1 MPSTDLTFFTY
12 DPHDAD
18 VMLNTLSGTFSG
30 SHSVFSQG
38 GMPTIFR
45 PGTGVFISPFAS
57 EADAFYIMR
66 HLTHRPNFKIRVG
79 EDKRGRYAYMK
90 LGEDRA
96 IRQYV
101 GTTGT
106 DSLALRWAIVR
117 ACVQHLQN
125 R

>member
-1 MPSTDLTFFTY
+1 MPSTDLSFFTY
-12 DPHDAD
+12 DAQTAD
-18 VMLNTLSGTFSG
+18 EMLNALAATFSG
-30 SHSVFSQG
+30 AHSVFSQG
-38 GMPTIFR
+38 CMPTIFR

-57 EADAFYIMR
+57 EADAFYIIR
-66 HLTHRPNFKIRVG
+66 HLTHKPNFKVRVG
-79 EDKRGRYAYMK
+79 EDKRGRYAHMK

-101 GTTGT
+101 GATGT